1 MLIDLH
7 CDLNVLVA
15 EAVLHIF
22 GRSTLFGKHGGVGV
36 TKTVVIKL
44 VKPKLCAGDMTD
56 MLHDLSVVKHISDEI
71 AVICIWGSVWK
82 ECPVKSCSRIRCTR
96 I

>member
-7 CDLNVLVA
+7 CDLNVLVT

-22 GRSTLFGKHGGVGV
+22 GRSTFFGKHGGVGV

-56 MLHDLSVVKHISDEI
+56 
-71 AVICIWGSVWK
+71 
-82 ECPVKSCSRIRCTR
+82 IRS
-96 I
+96 

>member
-7 CDLNVLVA
+7 CDLNVLVT

-22 GRSTLFGKHGGVGV
+22 GRSSFLGKHGGVGV

-56 MLHDLSVVKHISDEI
+56 MLHI
-71 AVICIWGSVWK
+71 AAVDIDAAGTDHHKMDFPSAPLRV
-82 ECPVKSCSRIRCTR
+82 
-96 I
+96 